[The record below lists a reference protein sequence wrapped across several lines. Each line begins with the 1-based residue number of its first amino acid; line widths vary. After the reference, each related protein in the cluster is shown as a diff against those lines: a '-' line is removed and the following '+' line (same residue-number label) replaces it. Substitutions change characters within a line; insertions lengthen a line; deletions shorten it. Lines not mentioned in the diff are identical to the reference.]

1 MRFKLCKDR
10 STGKEMRMCVVDT
23 LLSAM
28 EENNKI
34 IALDADLAEASG
46 FKKIKANKPDNF
58 IECGIA
64 EANMVGVAAGLS
76 LFGYI
81 PFIHSFGPFVTRRVF
96 DQIFVSGAYAHNT
109 INIYGSDPGFCVAQN
124 GGTHTTWE
132 DVALMKTIPN
142 ALICD
147 AADGVQM
154 SWIINNFSKLKGIH
168 YVRGNRKP
176 VKKVYEQGSAF
187 EFGKGNVLVNGD
199 DILLISSG
207 QLTSEAL
214 EAVERLKENHISVE
228 LIDMFTIKPFDKE
241 LFLNEIEGKKYVV
254 TFENHSI
261 YGGLGSTVAEIMA
274 ENGLGIPLIRLGV
287 DEKFGQVGT
296 AAWLQKEYNLTSQDL
311 YERILKLVK

>member
-1 MRFKLCKDR
+1 MFKLCKDN

-23 LLSAM
+23 LLSSM

-46 FKKIKANKPDNF
+46 FKKIKNNKPNNF

-96 DQIFVSGAYAHNT
+96 DQVFVSGAYAHNT

-142 ALICD
+142 SLICD

-154 SWIINNFSKLKGIH
+154 SWIIENFAKLKGIH

-176 VKKVYEQGSAF
+176 VKNVYAEGSTF
-187 EFGKGNVLVNGD
+187 EFGKGNVLAKGNDV
-199 DILLISSG
+199 LLITSG
-207 QLTSEAL
+207 QLVSDAL
-214 EAVERLKENHISVE
+214 EAVDRLKENDISVE

-241 LFLNEIEGKKYVV
+241 LFLNEVKGKKYVV

-261 YGGLGSTVAEIMA
+261 YGGLGSTVSEIMA
-274 ENGLGIPLIRLGV
+274 ENALGIPLKRLGV

-296 AAWLQKEYNLTSQDL
+296 AKWLQKEYNLTSDDL
-311 YERILKLVK
+311 YDAILNLVR